1 MEKNMQGE
9 KDNNLLNVMENK
21 IHFNPK
27 KEPSII
33 KVIGVGG
40 GGGNAVNHMFKQ
52 GIEGVDFV
60 VCNTDM
66 QALEASPVPV
76 KVQLGS
82 TGLGAGSI
90 PEVAEK
96 AAIESLDKLKSVL
109 DSETQ
114 MVFITAGMGGGTG
127 TGAAPVIAKYTRELG
142 LLSVGIVTLPFRF
155 EGRRKM
161 LKAEQGIAEL
171 RKYVDTL
178 LVISNDKL
186 REQYGD
192 LGLKNAFAR
201 ADDVLT
207 TAAKGIAELITVH
220 GYVNVDF
227 EDVKTVM
234 KDSGKAIMGSA
245 VKSGED
251 RAYKAIEEAMQ
262 SPLLNDN
269 DITGARNILLYIA
282 TGPDED
288 VTMDEITVITDYIA
302 DKCGD
307 NETDVIWGR
316 GFDDNMGDS
325 LGVTIIATGFN
336 AKKVTSLDTP
346 VSKNE
351 NRREEPET
359 GEEAGIKLVRSDKEN
374 LPEKDATADVSLTT
388 AAGHRE
394 IQVDEK
400 KTFPEPEKDVAEP
413 PVAKPEQ
420 KSAPKIVHTL
430 DETINEGQTGI
441 TANETA
447 GVPKPAEKQEGSG
460 IHKLVKSQ
468 PSEFEKEEEKPAVD
482 ERKPV
487 LDKELDQKLQKASEL
502 RKKKLAELSM
512 LKNTPVSEQEKVPA
526 YKRKNVQLSEPNY
539 SSDSQVSRYTLSED
553 GKKKAIL
560 KSDNSFLHDNVD

>member
-1 MEKNMQGE
+1 MESNTQDKPVS
-9 KDNNLLNVMENK
+9 NLFNIMENK
-21 IHFNPK
+21 IEFRK
-27 KEPSII
+27 KKHTSII

-40 GGGNAVNHMFKQ
+40 GGGNAVNHMFAQ

-76 KVQLGS
+76 KIQLGS
-82 TGLGAGSI
+82 SGLGAGAI

-96 AAIESLDKLKSVL
+96 AAMESLDKLKAVL

-127 TGAAPVIAKYTRELG
+127 TGAAPVIAKFAREQG
-142 LLSVGIVTLPFRF
+142 LLSVAIVTLPFHF

-161 LKAEQGIAEL
+161 LKAQQGIAEL
-171 RKYVDTL
+171 RNNVDTL

-192 LGLKNAFAR
+192 LGLGNAFAR

-207 TAAKGIAELITVH
+207 SAAKGIAELITVP

-245 VKSGED
+245 VKDGED
-251 RAYKAIEEAMQ
+251 RAYKAIEEAMR

-269 DITGARNILLYIA
+269 DVTGARNILLYIS
-282 TGPDED
+282 TGNQQDI
-288 VTMDEITVITDYIA
+288 TMDEITVITDYIT

-316 GFDDNMGDS
+316 GFDESMGES
-325 LGVTIIATGFN
+325 LGVTIIATGFE
-336 AKKVTSLDTP
+336 AKEKIHRLFPDNGKSIEEAGQRDDTI
-346 VSKNE
+346 KKMNT
-351 NRREEPET
+351 T
-359 GEEAGIKLVRSDKEN
+359 GEESHEVDETLTESKSGLKDVPELIHKNKIINASPKEN
-374 LPEKDATADVSLTT
+374 K
-388 AAGHRE
+388 
-394 IQVDEK
+394 Q
-400 KTFPEPEKDVAEP
+400 PEPGNKIIHTLGENIENEQHTSVKEKAEHGF
-413 PVAKPEQ
+413 ASKPEPLSL
-420 KSAPKIVHTL
+420 KKI
-430 DETINEGQTGI
+430 
-441 TANETA
+441 
-447 GVPKPAEKQEGSG
+447 
-460 IHKLVKSQ
+460 
-468 PSEFEKEEEKPAVD
+468 EKEQPFGLKEKTENVEIEE
-482 ERKPV
+482 ETS
-487 LDKELDQKLQKASEL
+487 KEELNAKLHKASEA

-512 LKNTPVSEQEKVPA
+512 LRNKPVSEQEKVPA
-526 YKRKNVQLSEPNY
+526 YKRQHIQLSEPNY

-553 GKKKAIL
+553 GKKNTII

>member
-1 MEKNMQGE
+1 MESNKQD
-9 KDNNLLNVMENK
+9 KPVSNLFNVMENK
-21 IHFNPK
+21 IEFRK
-27 KEPSII
+27 KKHTSII

-40 GGGNAVNHMFKQ
+40 GGGNAVNHMFTQ

-76 KVQLGS
+76 KIQLGNS
-82 TGLGAGSI
+82 GLGAGAI

-96 AAIESLDKLKSVL
+96 AALESLDKLKAVL
-109 DSETQ
+109 DTETQ

-127 TGAAPVIAKYTRELG
+127 TGAAPVIAKFAREQG
-142 LLSVGIVTLPFRF
+142 LLSVAIVTLPFRF

-161 LKAEQGIAEL
+161 LKAQQGITEL
-171 RKYVDTL
+171 RKNVDTL

-192 LGLKNAFAR
+192 LGLGNAFAR

-251 RAYKAIEEAMQ
+251 RAYKAIEEAMR
-262 SPLLNDN
+262 SPLLDDN
-269 DITGARNILLYIA
+269 DVSGAKNILLYIS
-282 TGPDED
+282 TGDQQD
-288 VTMDEITVITDYIA
+288 ITMDEISVITDYIS

-316 GFDDNMGDS
+316 GFDESMGES
-325 LGVTIIATGFN
+325 LGVTIIATGFD
-336 AKKVTSLDTP
+336 AKEKMQKLFPDKERPAKELSD
-346 VSKNE
+346 
-351 NRREEPET
+351 EEES
-359 GEEAGIKLVRSDKEN
+359 IKLVHSTGEGTSGTDKIPDESESGSKDVSELIHRSDSV
-374 LPEKDATADVSLTT
+374 DVSSEEGEQTEPMNKIVHDLN
-388 AAGHRE
+388 E
-394 IQVDEK
+394 SVDSEQHTSVK
-400 KTFPEPEKDVAEP
+400 KKVSQGIASEAEP
-413 PVAKPEQ
+413 PPLK
-420 KSAPKIVHTL
+420 KIVK
-430 DETINEGQTGI
+430 D
-441 TANETA
+441 
-447 GVPKPAEKQEGSG
+447 
-460 IHKLVKSQ
+460 Q
-468 PSEFEKEEEKPAVD
+468 PSGVKESRTSVEEEASKEELNA
-482 ERKPV
+482 
-487 LDKELDQKLQKASEL
+487 KLHKASEA

-512 LKNTPVSEQEKVPA
+512 LRNKPVSEQEKVPA
-526 YKRKNVQLSEPNY
+526 YKRQHIQLSEPNY

-553 GKKKAIL
+553 GKKNTII

>member
-1 MEKNMQGE
+1 MESYSQGKKE
-9 KDNNLLNVMENK
+9 NNLFKAMENK
-21 IHFNPK
+21 IQFNAK
-27 KEPSII
+27 KQPSII

-40 GGGNAVNHMFKQ
+40 GGGNAVNHMFAQ

-96 AAIESLDKLKSVL
+96 AAVESLDKLKAVL
-109 DSETQ
+109 DTETQ
-114 MVFITAGMGGGTG
+114 MIFITAGMGGGTG
-127 TGAAPVIAKYTRELG
+127 TGAAPVIAKFAREQG

-161 LKAEQGIAEL
+161 LKAQQGIAEM

-192 LGLKNAFAR
+192 LGLGNAFAR

-207 TAAKGIAELITVH
+207 VAAKGIAELITVH

-251 RAYKAIEEAMQ
+251 RAYKAIEEAMR

-269 DITGARNILLYIA
+269 DVTGARNILLYIS
-282 TGPDED
+282 TGTED
-288 VTMDEITVITDYIA
+288 DITMDEISVITDYIA

-316 GFDDNMGDS
+316 GFDESMGDS
-325 LGVTIIATGFN
+325 LGVTIIATGFEN
-336 AKKVTSLDTP
+336 KEVKHNLFEQPRTNEDTP
-346 VSKNE
+346 EEKIVKDKLFHKEAKPVMENKPDTVS
-351 NRREEPET
+351 
-359 GEEAGIKLVRSDKEN
+359 
-374 LPEKDATADVSLTT
+374 EKKDVSGLI
-388 AAGHRE
+388 H
-394 IQVDEK
+394 
-400 KTFPEPEKDVAEP
+400 
-413 PVAKPEQ
+413 
-420 KSAPKIVHTL
+420 KSESHEFVSESDAPAVSGKKIVHKL
-430 DETINEGQTGI
+430 DENPAGEHTVPVKEKISPGI
-441 TANETA
+441 SSATDHP
-447 GVPKPAEKQEGSG
+447 VFKK
-460 IHKLVKSQ
+460 IVKNQ
-468 PSEFEKEEEKPAVD
+468 PSGLEKKEEVLKPD
-482 ERKPV
+482 TGK
-487 LDKELDQKLQKASEL
+487 DELDAKMHKASEE
-502 RKKKLAELSM
+502 RKKKLAELSQ
-512 LKNTPVSEQEKVPA
+512 LRNKSIPEQEKIPA
-526 YKRKNVQLSEPNY
+526 YKRKHIQLSEPNY

-553 GKKKAIL
+553 GKKNAII

>member
-1 MEKNMQGE
+1 MERSQQGE
-9 KDNNLLNVMENK
+9 NETNLLKTMENK
-21 IHFNPK
+21 IHFSEK

-76 KVQLGS
+76 KIQLGS

-96 AAIESLDKLKSVL
+96 AANESLDKLKNVL

-127 TGAAPVIAKYTRELG
+127 TGAAPVIAKYTRERG

-207 TAAKGIAELITVH
+207 TAAKSIAELITVH

-282 TGPDED
+282 TGMEDD

-316 GFDDNMGDS
+316 GFDESMGDS
-325 LGVTIIATGFN
+325 LGVTIIATGF
-336 AKKVTSLDTP
+336 
-346 VSKNE
+346 
-351 NRREEPET
+351 
-359 GEEAGIKLVRSDKEN
+359 
-374 LPEKDATADVSLTT
+374 
-388 AAGHRE
+388 
-394 IQVDEK
+394 Q
-400 KTFPEPEKDVAEP
+400 
-413 PVAKPEQ
+413 AKPNRISPGKTDQEVKIPEEKIQMVNPGVKKKQLPKQNSPVKATQ
-420 KSAPKIVHTL
+420 KAVEPSDDKTDNKGEVEKIVHTL
-430 DETINEGQTGI
+430 DEDLSGNGPHSASPTGI
-441 TANETA
+441 TQPHHMDASEETF
-447 GVPKPAEKQEGSG
+447 S
-460 IHKLVKSQ
+460 HKLIRHE
-468 PSEFEKEEEKPAVD
+468 PSGFENKENKEEGDHKKTEEPREEENEASVLEQKMKMASE
-482 ERKPV
+482 ERK
-487 LDKELDQKLQKASEL
+487 KQ
-502 RKKKLAELSM
+502 LAQLSM
-512 LKNTPVSEQEKVPA
+512 IKKTPVSEQEKIPA
-526 YKRKNVQLSEPNY
+526 YKRRNIQLSEPNY

-553 GKKKAIL
+553 GKKNTII

>member
-1 MEKNMQGE
+1 MDRDKKEKPETNIFRA
-9 KDNNLLNVMENK
+9 MENK
-21 IHFNPK
+21 IQFSTK
-27 KEPSII
+27 KQPSII

-40 GGGNAVNHMFKQ
+40 GGGNAVNHMFAQ

-76 KVQLGS
+76 KVQLGNK
-82 TGLGAGSI
+82 GLGAGSI

-96 AAIESLDKLKSVL
+96 AAIESLDKLESVL
-109 DSETQ
+109 DGETQ
-114 MVFITAGMGGGTG
+114 MIFITAGMGGGTG
-127 TGAAPVIAKYTRELG
+127 TGAAPVIAKYAREKG
-142 LLSVGIVTLPFRF
+142 LLSVAIVTLPFRF

-161 LKAEQGIAEL
+161 LKAQQGIAEL

-192 LGLKNAFAR
+192 LGLGNAFAR

-207 TAAKGIAELITVH
+207 NAAKSIAELITVH

-251 RAYKAIEEAMQ
+251 RAYKAVEDAMR

-282 TGPDED
+282 TASGND
-288 VTMDEITVITDYIA
+288 VTMDEITVITDYIS

-307 NETDVIWGR
+307 DETDVIWGR
-316 GFDDNMGDS
+316 GFDESLEDS
-325 LGVTIIATGFN
+325 LGVTIIATGFD
-336 AKKVTSLDTP
+336 AKAKRHELFPETSHTTSEEMPAEGEIKMKPDDGKKNTKVEKDSSDNVTRPQDLSELIHKSTP
-346 VSKNE
+346 VDMP
-351 NRREEPET
+351 PET
-359 GEEAGIKLVRSDKEN
+359 KEPAEAS
-374 LPEKDATADVSLTT
+374 
-388 AAGHRE
+388 
-394 IQVDEK
+394 
-400 KTFPEPEKDVAEP
+400 
-413 PVAKPEQ
+413 
-420 KSAPKIVHTL
+420 PKIVHTL
-430 DETINEGQTGI
+430 GESPESH
-441 TANETA
+441 
-447 GVPKPAEKQEGSG
+447 PATSFQEK
-460 IHKLVKSQ
+460 VKSES
-468 PSEFEKEEEKPAVD
+468 SEDHEIDSIKKIVKKNTPGQGVKKVSGTAPLNTELEEKM
-482 ERKPV
+482 
-487 LDKELDQKLQKASEL
+487 LKASEA

-512 LKNTPVSEQEKVPA
+512 LRSKPVSEQEKIPA
-526 YKRKNVQLSEPNY
+526 YKRKQVQLSEPHY
-539 SSDSQVSRYTLSED
+539 SSDTQVSRYTLSED
-553 GKKKAIL
+553 GKNNTVI

>member
-1 MEKNMQGE
+1 M
-9 KDNNLLNVMENK
+9 
-21 IHFNPK
+21 
-27 KEPSII
+27 
-33 KVIGVGG
+33 
-40 GGGNAVNHMFKQ
+40 
-52 GIEGVDFV
+52 
-60 VCNTDM
+60 
-66 QALEASPVPV
+66 
-76 KVQLGS
+76 
-82 TGLGAGSI
+82 
-90 PEVAEK
+90 
-96 AAIESLDKLKSVL
+96 
-109 DSETQ
+109 
-114 MVFITAGMGGGTG
+114 
-127 TGAAPVIAKYTRELG
+127 
-142 LLSVGIVTLPFRF
+142 
-155 EGRRKM
+155 
-161 LKAEQGIAEL
+161 
-171 RKYVDTL
+171 DTL

-336 AKKVTSLDTP
+336 AKKMTGLDTP

-351 NRREEPET
+351 ARKEEPET
-359 GEEAGIKLVRSDKEN
+359 REEDAIKLVKSDKEN
-374 LPEKDATADVSLTT
+374 LSEKETADDSQPTV
-388 AAGHRE
+388 AGHRE
-394 IQVDEK
+394 TSVDEK
-400 KTFPEPEKDVAEP
+400 ETFQEPEKEIAESP
-413 PVAKPEQ
+413 IPKPEQ

-430 DETINEGQTGI
+430 GETINEGQADI
-441 TANETA
+441 TARETA
-447 GVPKPAEKQEGSG
+447 GVSKRAEKQEDSV

-468 PSEFEKEEEKPAVD
+468 PSAFEKEEEKPAVD
-482 ERKPV
+482 QGKPG

>member
-1 MEKNMQGE
+1 MENDKQD
-9 KDNNLLNVMENK
+9 KPVSNLFNVMENK
-21 IHFNPK
+21 IEFK
-27 KEPSII
+27 KKTHTSII

-40 GGGNAVNHMFKQ
+40 GGGNAVNHMFAQ

-66 QALEASPVPV
+66 QALDASPVPV

-82 TGLGAGSI
+82 TGLGAGAV

-96 AAIESLDKLKSVL
+96 AAIESIDKLKAVV
-109 DSETQ
+109 DNETQ
-114 MVFITAGMGGGTG
+114 MIFITAGMGGGTG
-127 TGAAPVIAKYTRELG
+127 TGAAPVIAKFAREQG
-142 LLSVGIVTLPFRF
+142 LLSVAIVTLPFRF

-161 LKAEQGIAEL
+161 LKAQQGIAEL

-192 LGLKNAFAR
+192 LGLGNAFAR

-234 KDSGKAIMGSA
+234 KDSGKALMGSA

-251 RAYKAIEEAMQ
+251 RAYQAIEEAMR

-269 DITGARNILLYIA
+269 DVSGARNILLYIA
-282 TGPDED
+282 TGSEQD
-288 VTMDEITVITDYIA
+288 VTMDEISVITDYIS

-316 GFDDNMGDS
+316 GIDESMGDS
-325 LGVTIIATGFN
+325 LGVTIIATGFDT
-336 AKKVTSLDTP
+336 KEKVHVPFTEHPD
-346 VSKNE
+346 K
-351 NRREEPET
+351 EEPQQQEDT
-359 GEEAGIKLVRSDKEN
+359 IKLVKTSAEEVSATDETSSE
-374 LPEKDATADVSLTT
+374 PESEKKDVSGLIHKNDTVDAPSSESKQPDSENKIIHVLGENVESESHTSVKEKISPVDSSTQEQTPLKKTVKNQPVGFSEQEKSTEETT
-388 AAGHRE
+388 A
-394 IQVDEK
+394 
-400 KTFPEPEKDVAEP
+400 
-413 PVAKPEQ
+413 
-420 KSAPKIVHTL
+420 
-430 DETINEGQTGI
+430 
-441 TANETA
+441 
-447 GVPKPAEKQEGSG
+447 
-460 IHKLVKSQ
+460 
-468 PSEFEKEEEKPAVD
+468 KEELN
-482 ERKPV
+482 ER
-487 LDKELDQKLQKASEL
+487 LHKASEA

-512 LKNTPVSEQEKVPA
+512 LRNKPVSEQEKIPA
-526 YKRKNVQLSEPNY
+526 YKRRHVQLSEPNY
-539 SSDSQVSRYTLSED
+539 STDSQVSRYTLSED
-553 GKKKAIL
+553 GKKNTII

>member
-1 MEKNMQGE
+1 MESNKQD
-9 KDNNLLNVMENK
+9 KPVSNLFNVMENK
-21 IHFNPK
+21 IEFRK
-27 KEPSII
+27 KKHTSII

-40 GGGNAVNHMFKQ
+40 GGGNAVNHMFAQ

-76 KVQLGS
+76 KIQLGNS
-82 TGLGAGSI
+82 GLGAGAI
-90 PEVAEK
+90 PAVAEK
-96 AAIESLDKLKSVL
+96 AALESLDKLKAVL
-109 DSETQ
+109 DTETQ

-127 TGAAPVIAKYTRELG
+127 TGAAPVIAKFAREQG
-142 LLSVGIVTLPFRF
+142 LLSVAIVTLPFRF

-161 LKAEQGIAEL
+161 LKAQQGITEL
-171 RKYVDTL
+171 RKNVDTL

-192 LGLKNAFAR
+192 LGLGNAFAR

-251 RAYKAIEEAMQ
+251 RAYKAIEEAMR

-269 DITGARNILLYIA
+269 DVSGAKNILLYIS
-282 TGPDED
+282 TGDQQD
-288 VTMDEITVITDYIA
+288 ITMDEISVITDYIS

-316 GFDDNMGDS
+316 GFDESMGES
-325 LGVTIIATGFN
+325 LGVTIIATGFD
-336 AKKVTSLDTP
+336 AKEKMQELFPDKKRP
-346 VSKNE
+346 PKE
-351 NRREEPET
+351 LLHEEETIKMVYPT
-359 GEEAGIKLVRSDKEN
+359 GEKTSGTDKIPDKTESELKDISKLIHRSEPVDVSSDKSKQAEPVN
-374 LPEKDATADVSLTT
+374 KIVHKLNESIDSEQHTSVKEKESQGVAS
-388 AAGHRE
+388 E
-394 IQVDEK
+394 
-400 KTFPEPEKDVAEP
+400 AEP
-413 PVAKPEQ
+413 PPLK
-420 KSAPKIVHTL
+420 KF
-430 DETINEGQTGI
+430 
-441 TANETA
+441 
-447 GVPKPAEKQEGSG
+447 
-460 IHKLVKSQ
+460 VKGQ
-468 PSEFEKEEEKPAVD
+468 PSGVNENTTSVEEEASKEELNA
-482 ERKPV
+482 
-487 LDKELDQKLQKASEL
+487 KLHKASEA

-512 LKNTPVSEQEKVPA
+512 LRSKPVSEQEKVPA
-526 YKRKNVQLSEPNY
+526 YKRQHIQLSEPNY

-553 GKKKAIL
+553 SKKNTII

>member
-1 MEKNMQGE
+1 MERNRQGE
-9 KDNNLLNVMENK
+9 NDTNLLKAMENK
-21 IHFNPK
+21 IHFNTK

-207 TAAKGIAELITVH
+207 TAARGIAELITVH

-269 DITGARNILLYIA
+269 DITGARNILLYIS
-282 TGPDED
+282 TGKEDD

-316 GFDDNMGDS
+316 GFDESMGDS

-336 AKKVTSLDTP
+336 AKKGERHVP
-346 VSKNE
+346 VSAADSPD
-351 NRREEPET
+351 RTVAGEEPIALVKT
-359 GEEAGIKLVRSDKEN
+359 GKDKDENSGTEAL
-374 LPEKDATADVSLTT
+374 LPEKETAGRHTPEKS
-388 AAGHRE
+388 AAAEAGK
-394 IQVDEK
+394 QEK
-400 KTFPEPEKDVAEP
+400 K
-413 PVAKPEQ
+413 PVK
-420 KSAPKIVHTL
+420 KVVHTL
-430 DETINEGQTGI
+430 DEDTDGNGPH
-441 TANETA
+441 TASPSA
-447 GVPKPAEKQEGSG
+447 IPVPHTPEEDTEQPVLQ
-460 IHKLVKSQ
+460 KLVRNQ
-468 PSEFEKEEEKPAVD
+468 PSGFEKKESIPGPGPAKKKEDD
-482 ERKPV
+482 E
-487 LDKELDQKLQKASEL
+487 LELKMRKASEE
-502 RKKKLAELSM
+502 RKKKLARLSM
-512 LKNTPVSEQEKVPA
+512 LKSTPVSEQEKIPA

-553 GKKKAIL
+553 GKKNTII

>member
-1 MEKNMQGE
+1 MESNKQD
-9 KDNNLLNVMENK
+9 KPVSNLFNVMENK
-21 IHFNPK
+21 IEFRK
-27 KEPSII
+27 KKRTSII

-40 GGGNAVNHMFKQ
+40 GGGNAVNHMFAQ

-76 KVQLGS
+76 KIQLGNS
-82 TGLGAGSI
+82 GLGAGAI

-96 AAIESLDKLKSVL
+96 AALESLDKLKAVM
-109 DSETQ
+109 DTETQ

-127 TGAAPVIAKYTRELG
+127 TGAAPVIAKFAREQG
-142 LLSVGIVTLPFRF
+142 LLSVAIVTLPFRF

-161 LKAEQGIAEL
+161 LKAQQGITEL
-171 RKYVDTL
+171 RKNVDTL

-192 LGLKNAFAR
+192 LGLGNAFAR

-245 VKSGED
+245 VKNGED
-251 RAYKAIEEAMQ
+251 RAYKAIEEAMR

-269 DITGARNILLYIA
+269 DVSGAKNILLYIS
-282 TGPDED
+282 TGDQQD
-288 VTMDEITVITDYIA
+288 ITMDEISVITDYIS

-316 GFDDNMGDS
+316 GFDESMGES
-325 LGVTIIATGFN
+325 LGVTIIATGFD
-336 AKKVTSLDTP
+336 AKEKMQELFPDKERPSQELLH
-346 VSKNE
+346 
-351 NRREEPET
+351 EEETIKMVHPT
-359 GEEAGIKLVRSDKEN
+359 GEETSGTDKIPDKTESESRDISELIHRSEPVDASFDESKQAKPVNKIVHKLNESIDSEQHTSVKEKESQGIASE
-374 LPEKDATADVSLTT
+374 
-388 AAGHRE
+388 
-394 IQVDEK
+394 
-400 KTFPEPEKDVAEP
+400 AEP
-413 PVAKPEQ
+413 PPLK
-420 KSAPKIVHTL
+420 KF
-430 DETINEGQTGI
+430 
-441 TANETA
+441 
-447 GVPKPAEKQEGSG
+447 
-460 IHKLVKSQ
+460 VKGQ
-468 PSEFEKEEEKPAVD
+468 PSGVNENTTSVEEEASKEELNA
-482 ERKPV
+482 
-487 LDKELDQKLQKASEL
+487 KLHKASEA

-512 LKNTPVSEQEKVPA
+512 LRSKPVSEQEKVPA
-526 YKRKNVQLSEPNY
+526 YKRQHIQLSEPNY

-553 GKKKAIL
+553 GKKNTII

>member
-1 MEKNMQGE
+1 MERNRQGE
-9 KDNNLLNVMENK
+9 NNTNLLKAMENK
-21 IHFNPK
+21 IHFNTK

-262 SPLLNDN
+262 SPLLDDN

-282 TGPDED
+282 TGPEED

-302 DKCGD
+302 DRCGD

-316 GFDDNMGDS
+316 GFDDNMGES
-325 LGVTIIATGFN
+325 LGVTIIATGFASKGRRHEEMLFPDVKTEEKN
-336 AKKVTSLDTP
+336 PEPDKIQLVRSETKPLSGEGSSHDVPLEETGASEKTVVDTP
-346 VSKNE
+346 V
-351 NRREEPET
+351 
-359 GEEAGIKLVRSDKEN
+359 
-374 LPEKDATADVSLTT
+374 
-388 AAGHRE
+388 
-394 IQVDEK
+394 
-400 KTFPEPEKDVAEP
+400 
-413 PVAKPEQ
+413 VAKPSRPV
-420 KSAPKIVHTL
+420 KKVVHTL
-430 DETINEGQTGI
+430 DEDTGNEQPASSASTG
-441 TANETA
+441 E
-447 GVPKPAEKQEGSG
+447 PAA
-460 IHKLVKSQ
+460 HHNAD
-468 PSEFEKEEEKPAVD
+468 EEEKPVFQKLVRKQPAD
-482 ERKPV
+482 FEKRERVPQAEPEK
-487 LDKELDQKLQKASEL
+487 DARENELDQRVRQASEE
-502 RKKKLAELSM
+502 RKKKLANLSM
-512 LKNTPVSEQEKVPA
+512 LKSTPVSEQEKIPA
-526 YKRKNVQLSEPNY
+526 YKRKNIQLSEPTY
-539 SSDSQVSRYTLSED
+539 SKESQVSRYTLSED
-553 GKKKAIL
+553 GKKNAIL

>member
-1 MEKNMQGE
+1 MERNTQGKPE
-9 KDNNLLNVMENK
+9 TNLFKAMENK
-21 IHFNPK
+21 IQFNTK
-27 KEPSII
+27 KQPSII

-40 GGGNAVNHMFKQ
+40 GGGNAVNHMFAQ

-96 AAIESLDKLKSVL
+96 AAIESLDKLKGVL
-109 DSETQ
+109 DTETQ

-127 TGAAPVIAKYTRELG
+127 TGAAPVIAKFAREQG

-161 LKAEQGIAEL
+161 LKAQQGIAEL

-192 LGLKNAFAR
+192 LGLGNAFAR

-251 RAYKAIEEAMQ
+251 RAYKAIEEAMR

-269 DITGARNILLYIA
+269 DITGARNILLYIS
-282 TGPDED
+282 TGKDDD

-316 GFDDNMGDS
+316 GFDENMGGS
-325 LGVTIIATGFN
+325 LGVTIIATGFD
-336 AKKVTSLDTP
+336 AKQKSHELFSGSEHIVRETSREEEIEKIQKTESETWKTPDTEQKLSDEPYHKDVSPLIHKSTPVDAPVEEKEPPKPVKKV
-346 VSKNE
+346 
-351 NRREEPET
+351 
-359 GEEAGIKLVRSDKEN
+359 I
-374 LPEKDATADVSLTT
+374 
-388 AAGHRE
+388 
-394 IQVDEK
+394 
-400 KTFPEPEKDVAEP
+400 
-413 PVAKPEQ
+413 
-420 KSAPKIVHTL
+420 HTL
-430 DETINEGQTGI
+430 DEKSESDQT
-441 TANETA
+441 TSVKEKVVPETPEEEEQP
-447 GVPKPAEKQEGSG
+447 VLQ
-460 IHKLVKSQ
+460 KLVKKQ
-468 PSEFEKEEEKPAVD
+468 PFDFEKKVD
-482 ERKPV
+482 TPEPESGK
-487 LDKELDQKLQKASEL
+487 DELDVKLRKASED

-512 LKNTPVSEQEKVPA
+512 LRNKPVSEQEKIPA
-526 YKRKNVQLSEPNY
+526 YKRKHVQLSEPNY

-553 GKKKAIL
+553 GKKNTII

>member
-1 MEKNMQGE
+1 MERNRQGE
-9 KDNNLLNVMENK
+9 NDTNLLKAMENK
-21 IHFNPK
+21 IHFNTK

-207 TAAKGIAELITVH
+207 TAARGIAELITVH

-262 SPLLNDN
+262 SPLLDDN

-316 GFDDNMGDS
+316 GFDDNMGES
-325 LGVTIIATGFN
+325 LGVTIIATGF
-336 AKKVTSLDTP
+336 KSKVTWHDDILFHDIKPGEEKAPENEKTELVSTIKEDVTETKPESVGPVANKKQEGVPKAKP
-346 VSKNE
+346 VS
-351 NRREEPET
+351 EEKHSGT
-359 GEEAGIKLVRSDKEN
+359 
-374 LPEKDATADVSLTT
+374 
-388 AAGHRE
+388 
-394 IQVDEK
+394 
-400 KTFPEPEKDVAEP
+400 
-413 PVAKPEQ
+413 
-420 KSAPKIVHTL
+420 PKIVHTL
-430 DETINEGQTGI
+430 DEDAGDKHTAESVNEPVATHDAGEQEQT
-441 TANETA
+441 
-447 GVPKPAEKQEGSG
+447 V
-460 IHKLVKSQ
+460 IHKLVRKQ
-468 PSEFEKEEEKPAVD
+468 PADFEKTETAPQTGSDNPAGED
-482 ERKPV
+482 
-487 LDKELDQKLQKASEL
+487 ELDQKMRKASEE
-502 RKKKLAELSM
+502 RKKKLANLSM
-512 LKNTPVSEQEKVPA
+512 LKSTPVSEQEKVPA
-526 YKRKNVQLSEPNY
+526 YKRRNVQLSEPNY
-539 SSDSQVSRYTLSED
+539 SKESQVSRYTLS
-553 GKKKAIL
+553 
-560 KSDNSFLHDNVD
+560 

>member
-1 MEKNMQGE
+1 MERSQQGE
-9 KDNNLLNVMENK
+9 TETNLLKTMENK
-21 IHFNPK
+21 IHFSEK

-40 GGGNAVNHMFKQ
+40 GGGNAVNHMFRQ

-76 KVQLGS
+76 KIQLGS

-109 DSETQ
+109 DNETQ

-207 TAAKGIAELITVH
+207 TAAKSIAELITVH

-262 SPLLNDN
+262 SPLLDDN

-282 TGPDED
+282 TGVDDD

-316 GFDDNMGDS
+316 GFDESMGDS
-325 LGVTIIATGFN
+325 LGVTIIATGFQAKTKQDGFYVAPEQPHN
-336 AKKVTSLDTP
+336 EEKSPEPTIELVPSDKKENPVAGKRNPVKISSKNTTTPSAIEKKEDKKEVKKV
-346 VSKNE
+346 
-351 NRREEPET
+351 
-359 GEEAGIKLVRSDKEN
+359 
-374 LPEKDATADVSLTT
+374 
-388 AAGHRE
+388 
-394 IQVDEK
+394 
-400 KTFPEPEKDVAEP
+400 
-413 PVAKPEQ
+413 
-420 KSAPKIVHTL
+420 VHTL
-430 DETINEGQTGI
+430 GEDVPAQKPRSASPTGI
-441 TANETA
+441 PEPHVTEESKTPVFQKIVRQQPA
-447 GVPKPAEKQEGSG
+447 GFEKENVSDEQKQEG
-460 IHKLVKSQ
+460 VQ
-468 PSEFEKEEEKPAVD
+468 EEETSD
-482 ERKPV
+482 LDRKM
-487 LDKELDQKLQKASEL
+487 KKASEE
-502 RKKKLAELSM
+502 RKKQLSQLSM
-512 LKNTPVSEQEKVPA
+512 IKKTPVAEQEKIPA
-526 YKRKNVQLSEPNY
+526 YKRRNIQLSEPNY
-539 SSDSQVSRYTLSED
+539 SGESEVSRYTLSED
-553 GKKKAIL
+553 GKKNAII

>member
-9 KDNNLLNVMENK
+9 KENNLLNVMENK
-21 IHFNPK
+21 IHFSTK

-40 GGGNAVNHMFKQ
+40 GGGNAVNHMFQQ

-336 AKKVTSLDTP
+336 AKKITNLDTP

-351 NRREEPET
+351 NRKEEPET
-359 GEEAGIKLVRSDKEN
+359 REDDSIKLVRSNKESFT
-374 LPEKDATADVSLTT
+374 EKETAGASQTT

-394 IQVDEK
+394 TSGDEK
-400 KTFPEPEKDVAEP
+400 ETLPGPEKDIAET
-413 PVAKPEQ
+413 PVPKPEQ
-420 KSAPKIVHTL
+420 KAAPKIIHTL
-430 DETINEGQTGI
+430 DETINEGSDI
-441 TANETA
+441 TARETA
-447 GVPKPAEKQEGSG
+447 GVSKRTEKQENSG

-468 PSEFEKEEEKPAVD
+468 PSAFEKEEEKPAVD
-482 ERKPV
+482 ERKPS

-553 GKKKAIL
+553 GKKNAIL

>member
-1 MEKNMQGE
+1 MVENSREEKQT
-9 KDNNLLNVMENK
+9 NLLKVMENK
-21 IHFNPK
+21 IAFAPK
-27 KEPSII
+27 SEPSII

-40 GGGNAVNHMFKQ
+40 GGGNAVNHMFQQ

-76 KVQLGS
+76 KIQLGS

-96 AAIESLDKLKSVL
+96 AANESLDKLKGVL

-127 TGAAPVIAKYTRELG
+127 TGAAPVIAKYARELG

-192 LGLKNAFAR
+192 LGLKNAFAH

-207 TAAKGIAELITVH
+207 SAARGIAELITVH

-251 RAYKAIEEAMQ
+251 RAYKAIEEAMH
-262 SPLLNDN
+262 SPLLDDN
-269 DITGARNILLYIA
+269 DITGARNILLYISTA
-282 TGPDED
+282 HDAD

-302 DKCGD
+302 DKCGEG
-307 NETDVIWGR
+307 ETDVIWGR
-316 GFDDNMGDS
+316 GFDDTMGDS
-325 LGVTIIATGFN
+325 LGVTIIATGF
-336 AKKVTSLDTP
+336 D
-346 VSKNE
+346 SK
-351 NRREEPET
+351 
-359 GEEAGIKLVRSDKEN
+359 
-374 LPEKDATADVSLTT
+374 
-388 AAGHRE
+388 
-394 IQVDEK
+394 EK
-400 KTFPEPEKDVAEP
+400 KNPSFTAVPKKEKETPEPELTVRTKSDEEVTPEKAAASPEETIEKVSDEQTASVEPVEKEEKQEAPKPDVTSISEP
-413 PVAKPEQ
+413 VRPAK
-420 KSAPKIVHTL
+420 KIVHTL
-430 DETINEGQTGI
+430 DEN
-441 TANETA
+441 N
-447 GVPKPAEKQEGSG
+447 
-460 IHKLVKSQ
+460 
-468 PSEFEKEEEKPAVD
+468 EEEKKDTFTSASHPASEHSSPEQHEPTVVHKLIKKEPSTFDKPVGSPSGKTQEKENELD
-482 ERKPV
+482 ERV
-487 LDKELDQKLQKASEL
+487 RKASEE
-502 RKKKLAELSM
+502 RKRKLAQLSM
-512 LKNTPVSEQEKVPA
+512 LKSTPVAEQEKIPA
-526 YKRKNVQLSEPNY
+526 YKRRNVQLSEPNY
-539 SSDSQVSRYTLSED
+539 SSESQVSRYTLSED
-553 GKKKAIL
+553 GKKNAII

>member
-1 MEKNMQGE
+1 MVENSREEKQT
-9 KDNNLLNVMENK
+9 NLLKVMENK
-21 IHFNPK
+21 IAFAPK
-27 KEPSII
+27 SEPSII

-40 GGGNAVNHMFKQ
+40 GGGNAVNHMFQQ

-76 KVQLGS
+76 KIQLGS

-96 AAIESLDKLKSVL
+96 AANESLDKLKGVL

-127 TGAAPVIAKYTRELG
+127 TGAAPVIAKYARELG

-192 LGLKNAFAR
+192 LGLKNAFAH

-207 TAAKGIAELITVH
+207 SAARGIAELITVH

-251 RAYKAIEEAMQ
+251 RAYKAIEEAMH
-262 SPLLNDN
+262 SPLLDDN

-282 TGPDED
+282 TAHDAD

-302 DKCGD
+302 DKCGEG
-307 NETDVIWGR
+307 ETDVIWGR
-316 GFDDNMGDS
+316 GFDDTMGDS
-325 LGVTIIATGFN
+325 LGVTIIATGFDSKE
-336 AKKVTSLDTP
+336 KKSSSFTAAPKKEKEVSEPELTVRIKVDEEIVPEEVTSSPDAP
-346 VSKNE
+346 IEKVSDEQTASVESVKK
-351 NRREEPET
+351 EEKQVT
-359 GEEAGIKLVRSDKEN
+359 SD
-374 LPEKDATADVSLTT
+374 S
-388 AAGHRE
+388 
-394 IQVDEK
+394 
-400 KTFPEPEKDVAEP
+400 DVADTSKS
-413 PVAKPEQ
+413 VQTQ
-420 KSAPKIVHTL
+420 KKIVHVL
-430 DETINEGQTGI
+430 GENDEKEQESTFSSASRHSSQEQQEP
-441 TANETA
+441 AA
-447 GVPKPAEKQEGSG
+447 VP
-460 IHKLVKSQ
+460 KLVKKA
-468 PSEFEKEEEKPAVD
+468 PSTFDNPAGFSSLEKTEEKENELD
-482 ERKPV
+482 ERV
-487 LDKELDQKLQKASEL
+487 RKASEE
-502 RKKKLAELSM
+502 RKRKLAQLSM
-512 LKNTPVSEQEKVPA
+512 LKSTPVAEQEKIPA
-526 YKRKNVQLSEPNY
+526 YKRRNVQLSEPNY
-539 SSDSQVSRYTLSED
+539 SSESQVSRYTLSED
-553 GKKKAIL
+553 GKKNAII

>member
-1 MEKNMQGE
+1 MERNMQD
-9 KDNNLLNVMENK
+9 KSKSNLFMENK
-21 IHFNPK
+21 IEFRK
-27 KEPSII
+27 KKHTSII

-40 GGGNAVNHMFKQ
+40 GGGNAVNHMFAQ

-76 KVQLGS
+76 KIQLGS
-82 TGLGAGSI
+82 SGLGAGAI

-96 AAIESLDKLKSVL
+96 AALESLDKLKAVM
-109 DSETQ
+109 DPETQ

-127 TGAAPVIAKYTRELG
+127 TGAAPVIAKFAREQG
-142 LLSVGIVTLPFRF
+142 LLSVAIVTLPFRF

-161 LKAEQGIAEL
+161 LKAQQGITEL
-171 RKYVDTL
+171 RKNVDTL

-192 LGLKNAFAR
+192 LGLGNAFAR

-251 RAYKAIEEAMQ
+251 RAYKAIEEAMR
-262 SPLLNDN
+262 SPLLDDN
-269 DITGARNILLYIA
+269 DVSGAKNILLYIS
-282 TGPDED
+282 TGDQQD
-288 VTMDEITVITDYIA
+288 ITMDEISVITDYIS

-316 GFDDNMGDS
+316 GFDESMGES
-325 LGVTIIATGFN
+325 LGVTIIATGFD
-336 AKKVTSLDTP
+336 AKEKIHELFPDKEKYIEETPPEEESIKKVSRTGVEAFVADKTES
-346 VSKNE
+346 
-351 NRREEPET
+351 EP
-359 GEEAGIKLVRSDKEN
+359 K
-374 LPEKDATADVSLTT
+374 DVSELIPKSEPSDE
-388 AAGHRE
+388 HN
-394 IQVDEK
+394 QVESMK
-400 KTFPEPEKDVAEP
+400 K
-413 PVAKPEQ
+413 
-420 KSAPKIVHTL
+420 I
-430 DETINEGQTGI
+430 
-441 TANETA
+441 
-447 GVPKPAEKQEGSG
+447 
-460 IHKLVKSQ
+460 IHKLDEDSESERSASVMGKARDGVASESEHLSLKKFVRGQ
-468 PSEFEKEEEKPAVD
+468 PLGGKEETISVEEEVS
-482 ERKPV
+482 
-487 LDKELDQKLQKASEL
+487 KEELNAKLHKASEA

-512 LKNTPVSEQEKVPA
+512 LRNKPVSEQEKIPA
-526 YKRKNVQLSEPNY
+526 YKRQHIQLSEPNY

-553 GKKKAIL
+553 GKKNTII

>member
-1 MEKNMQGE
+1 MGNSRPGE
-9 KDNNLLNVMENK
+9 KETNLLKVMENK

-96 AAIESLDKLKSVL
+96 AAVESLDKLKSVL

-186 REQYGD
+186 REQFGD

-207 TAAKGIAELITVH
+207 TAARGIAELITVH

-262 SPLLNDN
+262 SPLLDDN
-269 DITGARNILLYIA
+269 DITGAKNILLYIS
-282 TGPDED
+282 TGNEDD

-316 GFDDNMGDS
+316 GFDESMGNS
-325 LGVTIIATGFN
+325 LGVTIIATGFD
-336 AKKVTSLDTP
+336 AKAKMKADFDEDFGSSRLQTE
-346 VSKNE
+346 SKQE
-351 NRREEPET
+351 DSIELKKTGTGVEEKQEEP
-359 GEEAGIKLVRSDKEN
+359 
-374 LPEKDATADVSLTT
+374 
-388 AAGHRE
+388 
-394 IQVDEK
+394 
-400 KTFPEPEKDVAEP
+400 
-413 PVAKPEQ
+413 KPEQ
-420 KSAPKIVHTL
+420 TSVMEEKNIPKKIVHPL
-430 DETINEGQTGI
+430 DEEPAGNSLHTNTSDSGVSVPPETHDEG
-441 TANETA
+441 
-447 GVPKPAEKQEGSG
+447 AEQPVLQ
-460 IHKLVKSQ
+460 KLVKKQ
-468 PSEFEKEEEKPAVD
+468 PSDFEKKKETPKQAGQAQAD
-482 ERKPV
+482 
-487 LDKELDQKLQKASEL
+487 ELDEKLRMASEE
-502 RKKKLAELSM
+502 RKKKLARLSM
-512 LKNTPVSEQEKVPA
+512 LKSTPVSEQEKVPA
-526 YKRKNVQLSEPNY
+526 YKRKNIQLSEPHY

-553 GKKKAIL
+553 GKKNTII

>member
-1 MEKNMQGE
+1 MKRNTQD
-9 KDNNLLNVMENK
+9 KPVSNLFNAMENK
-21 IHFNPK
+21 IEFTK
-27 KEPSII
+27 KKHTSII

-40 GGGNAVNHMFKQ
+40 GGGNAVNHMFAQ

-76 KVQLGS
+76 KIQLGNS
-82 TGLGAGSI
+82 GLGAGAI

-96 AAIESLDKLKSVL
+96 AAMESLDKLKVVM
-109 DSETQ
+109 DPETQ

-127 TGAAPVIAKYTRELG
+127 TGAAPVIAKFAREQG
-142 LLSVGIVTLPFRF
+142 LLSVAIVTLPFRF

-161 LKAEQGIAEL
+161 LKAQQGITKL
-171 RKYVDTL
+171 RKNVDTL

-192 LGLKNAFAR
+192 LGLGNAFAR

-251 RAYKAIEEAMQ
+251 RAYKAIEEAMR

-269 DITGARNILLYIA
+269 DVSGAQNILLYIS
-282 TGPDED
+282 TGDQQD
-288 VTMDEITVITDYIA
+288 ITMDEITVITDYIS

-316 GFDDNMGDS
+316 GFDESMGES
-325 LGVTIIATGFN
+325 LGVTIIATGFD
-336 AKKVTSLDTP
+336 AK
-346 VSKNE
+346 E
-351 NRREEPET
+351 R
-359 GEEAGIKLVRSDKEN
+359 IQKLFPDKEIPVEE
-374 LPEKDATADVSLTT
+374 LTHEKETIELVQTPGDGMSVVDEIPAESGSKDVSELI
-388 AAGHRE
+388 HRSE
-394 IQVDEK
+394 SNDVSSEK
-400 KTFPEPEKDVAEP
+400 SKQAEP
-413 PVAKPEQ
+413 IK
-420 KSAPKIVHTL
+420 KIVHRL
-430 DETINEGQTGI
+430 DESTENDNKPSVKEKVTPDIASETEAPPLKKFVKGQPSGVG
-441 TANETA
+441 ERPA
-447 GVPKPAEKQEGSG
+447 GVEEEAS
-460 IHKLVKSQ
+460 
-468 PSEFEKEEEKPAVD
+468 KEELNA
-482 ERKPV
+482 
-487 LDKELDQKLQKASEL
+487 KLHKASEA

-512 LKNTPVSEQEKVPA
+512 LRNKPVSEQEKVPA
-526 YKRKNVQLSEPNY
+526 YKRQHIQLSEPDY

-553 GKKKAIL
+553 GKKNTII